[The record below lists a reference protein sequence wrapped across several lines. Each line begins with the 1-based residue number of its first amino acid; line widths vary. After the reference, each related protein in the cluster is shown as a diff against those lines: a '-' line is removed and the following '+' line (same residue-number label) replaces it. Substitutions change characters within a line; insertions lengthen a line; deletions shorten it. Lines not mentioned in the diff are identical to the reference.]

1 MQRNGALLAEIADVA
16 ASRPC
21 ESSQSWSRGEE
32 RIQSAA
38 ASSRKGVVGSS
49 GTKMPTTPS
58 TRHRPPNAA
67 SNVFMAAKIRIF
79 SEPNR
84 LMPRF
89 SRHEK
94 RR

>member
-1 MQRNGALLAEIADVA
+1 MQRDGALLAEIADVA
-16 ASRPC
+16 AQTAVREQPVV
-21 ESSQSWSRGEE
+21 WSRGEE

-58 TRHRPPNAA
+58 TKHRPPNAA

-79 SEPNR
+79 S
-84 LMPRF
+84 
-89 SRHEK
+89 
-94 RR
+94 